1 MAPRSQI
8 GRAKADAARASSWQS
23 DDNDNDND
31 NDNDIDNDNNGS
43 DGDSGDDVESN
54 GTSSFRR
61 RRQKAVLFSA
71 KYARV
76 LPLTI
81 TLPLL
86 VFVDMFA
93 VSLVIPLLFQYY
105 KAAGISSANQREFL
119 QSIFSGSQIV
129 GGLLIS
135 VLSDAGVLQRRTIL
149 FLSFGGSALSYALIV
164 QGSFAAIVVS
174 RVMVGLVKQTMT
186 VCQTLLTVSTTE
198 KTRAKYMGR
207 LTAAATSAW
216 IIGPTVGALLFQ
228 YVDPG
233 APAWTACVLFL
244 INLVLAS
251 ILLRGDEDEDKTGV
265 GVVGAVVGNKD
276 HDSNHDEHK
285 RIENSMVHGSNKDKD
300 NNHARAAGTAS
311 STPAKQPLSI
321 LAKLKTCFSSKALG
335 SVVAT
340 QLILTWVT
348 KATSYS
354 QLGSFYEDM
363 YDLEPYH
370 RGYITSYQGLLQFIV
385 QSALVGPIL
394 HWSGGERRTT
404 CIFTGILAVAVFF
417 ESLQSLPL
425 FLIVLCP
432 VIALCFSMTTL
443 SLQTMVTHV
452 APAHSIFSVLA
463 ALDVLQNAV
472 SVSVP
477 FYRAIL
483 FGMLAKDTGKK
494 VTMEGDPD
502 PVAWV
507 LASSIHWVVAAA
519 AMTYLLFSCHEAGP
533 KKKKGT

>member
-8 GRAKADAARASSWQS
+8 GRAALNPPPSSWQS
-23 DDNDNDND
+23 DDNDNDNE
-31 NDNDIDNDNNGS
+31 NDNGS
-43 DGDSGDDVESN
+43 GSDSGDDVESN
-54 GTSSFRR
+54 GGNSSPHRR
-61 RRQKAVLFSA
+61 SQSQSKKAVLFAA

-81 TLPLL
+81 SLPLL

-135 VLSDAGVLQRRTIL
+135 VLSDAGLLQRRTIL

-164 QGSFAAIVVS
+164 QGSFTAIVIS
-174 RVMVGLVKQTMT
+174 RVTVGLVKQTMT

-198 KTRAKYMGR
+198 ATRATYMGR
-207 LTAAATSAW
+207 LTAAATVAW

-233 APAWTACVLFL
+233 APAWTACVLFV

-251 ILLRGDEDEDKTGV
+251 ILLRGDDEDSKV
-265 GVVGAVVGNKD
+265 GVRHKD
-276 HDSNHDEHK
+276 HDSNHTNDDYG
-285 RIENSMVHGSNKDKD
+285 RIENSMVHGNNTKDIKD
-300 NNHARAAGTAS
+300 TRAAK
-311 STPAKQPLSI
+311 PAAKPLSI

-340 QLILTWVT
+340 QLILVWVT

-370 RGYITSYQGLLQFIV
+370 RGYISSYQGFLQFIV

-432 VIALCFSMTTL
+432 ILSLCFSMTSL

-483 FGMLAKDTGKK
+483 FGLLAKDTGSK
-494 VTMEGDPD
+494 VTMQGDPD
-502 PVAWV
+502 PIAWV
-507 LASSIHWVVAAA
+507 MASSIHWVVAAA
-519 AMTYLLFSCHEAGP
+519 AMTYLLFSCHEDGP

>member
-8 GRAKADAARASSWQS
+8 GRAPVATPPSSWQS
-23 DDNDNDND
+23 DDNDN
-31 NDNDIDNDNNGS
+31 GS
-43 DGDSGDDVESN
+43 DGDDVESN
-54 GTSSFRR
+54 NGTSSSRNSQ
-61 RRQKAVLFSA
+61 RQKAVLFSN

-76 LPLTI
+76 LPLTVS
-81 TLPLL
+81 LPLL

-135 VLSDAGVLQRRTIL
+135 VLSDAGLLQRRTIL
-149 FLSFGGSALSYALIV
+149 FVSFGGSALSYALIV
-164 QGSFAAIVVS
+164 QGSFTAIVIS

-198 KTRAKYMGR
+198 ATRATYMGR
-207 LTAAATSAW
+207 LTAAATVAW
-216 IIGPTVGALLFQ
+216 IIGPTVGALLFR

-244 INLVLAS
+244 INLALAA
-251 ILLRGDEDEDKTGV
+251 ILLRGDDEDNTKG
-265 GVVGAVVGNKD
+265 
-276 HDSNHDEHK
+276 HDDNGHAHISDDRN
-285 RIENSMVHGSNKDKD
+285 RIENSMVHGNKDKD
-300 NNHARAAGTAS
+300 KDTRPAATAAK
-311 STPAKQPLSI
+311 PAATKPLSI
-321 LAKLKTCFSSKALG
+321 LAKLQTCFSSKALG

-340 QLILTWVT
+340 QLVLVWVT

-370 RGYITSYQGLLQFIV
+370 RGYISSYQGFLQFIV

-432 VIALCFSMTTL
+432 VIALCFSMTSL

-452 APAHSIFSVLA
+452 APEHSIFSVLA

-483 FGMLAKDTGKK
+483 FGLLAKDTGREGK
-494 VTMEGDPD
+494 VTMQGDPD

-519 AMTYLLFSCHEAGP
+519 VMTYLLFSCHEDEP

>member
-8 GRAKADAARASSWQS
+8 GRKPVAPPSSSWQS
-23 DDNDNDND
+23 DDADNDNDND
-31 NDNDIDNDNNGS
+31 NGSGS
-43 DGDSGDDVESN
+43 DGDDVESN
-54 GTSSFRR
+54 GTSSSS
-61 RRQKAVLFSA
+61 RRQSQSQKALLFA
-71 KYARV
+71 NKYARI
-76 LPLTI
+76 LPLTVS
-81 TLPLL
+81 LPLL

-135 VLSDAGVLQRRTIL
+135 VLSDAGLLQRRTIL

-164 QGSFAAIVVS
+164 QGSFTAILIS
-174 RVMVGLVKQTMT
+174 RVTVGLVKQTMT

-198 KTRAKYMGR
+198 ATRATYMGR
-207 LTAAATSAW
+207 LTAAATVAW

-244 INLVLAS
+244 INLVLAA
-251 ILLRGDEDEDKTGV
+251 ILLRGDEDDDNHKDH
-265 GVVGAVVGNKD
+265 KD
-276 HDSNHDEHK
+276 HDSNHDDQE
-285 RIENSMVHGSNKDKD
+285 RIENSK
-300 NNHARAAGTAS
+300 
-311 STPAKQPLSI
+311 PPLSI

-340 QLILTWVT
+340 QLILVWVT

-370 RGYITSYQGLLQFIV
+370 RGYISSYQGFLQFIV

-394 HWSGGERRTT
+394 SLSGGERRTT

-432 VIALCFSMTTL
+432 VISLCFSMTSL

-483 FGMLAKDTGKK
+483 FGLLAKDTGSK

-507 LASSIHWVVAAA
+507 LASSVHWVVAAG
-519 AMTYLLFSCHEAGP
+519 AMTYLLFSSFEDGP

>member
-1 MAPRSQI
+1 MAPRSQLR
-8 GRAKADAARASSWQS
+8 RAPADAPSSSSWQS
-23 DDNDNDND
+23 D
-31 NDNDIDNDNNGS
+31 S
-43 DGDSGDDVESN
+43 MDGNSNHSGDVEN

-61 RRQKAVLFSA
+61 TKAYSA

-81 TLPLL
+81 SLPLL

-119 QSIFSGSQIV
+119 QSIFSTAQIV

-135 VLSDAGVLQRRTIL
+135 VASDAGLLQRRTIL
-149 FLSFGGSALSYALIV
+149 FLSFGGSAVSYALIV
-164 QGSFAAIVVS
+164 QGSFPAIVLS
-174 RVMVGLVKQTMT
+174 RILVGLVKQTMT
-186 VCQTLLTVSTTE
+186 VCVTLVTVSTTE

-207 LTAAATSAW
+207 LTAAATVAW

-233 APAWTACVLFL
+233 APAWTACVLFV
-244 INLVLAS
+244 INLVLAT
-251 ILLRGDEDEDKTGV
+251 ILLRGDDDKATAKRVAGR
-265 GVVGAVVGNKD
+265 KD
-276 HDSNHDEHK
+276 SDATDDQE
-285 RIENSMVHGSNKDKD
+285 RIENNPKDSTRAD
-300 NNHARAAGTAS
+300 NTSTYTPPPTA
-311 STPAKQPLSI
+311 PPLSI
-321 LAKLKTCFSSKALG
+321 LAKLKTCFSSRALG

-354 QLGSFYEDM
+354 TLGSFYEDM

-370 RGYITSYQGLLQFIV
+370 RGYISSYQGILQFIV

-417 ESLQSLPL
+417 ECLQSLPL
-425 FLIVLCP
+425 FLMVLCP

-477 FYRAIL
+477 FYRALL
-483 FGMLAKDTGKK
+483 FGVLGKSESGTDTDTASK
-494 VTMEGDPD
+494 VGTMQGDPD

-507 LASSIHWVVAAA
+507 ISSSIHWVVACFV
-519 AMTYLLFSCHEAGP
+519 MTYLLFSFSNDDGAAS
-533 KKKKGT
+533 KKKKGP